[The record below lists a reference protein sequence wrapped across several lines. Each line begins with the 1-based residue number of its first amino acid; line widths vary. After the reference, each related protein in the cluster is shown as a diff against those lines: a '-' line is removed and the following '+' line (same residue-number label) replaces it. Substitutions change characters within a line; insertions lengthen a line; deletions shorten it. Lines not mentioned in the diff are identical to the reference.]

1 MTITAQQV
9 EAALA
14 QAEPHIS
21 YQPSPLALLA
31 ARANNELNV
40 WGHAGHEVTLERV
53 IPFFGDPRMLRW
65 AFWCE
70 TCHVS
75 QLALLSRPEAES
87 VRRASERPDRGRA
100 VAERSNP

>member
-1 MTITAQQV
+1 MTITAAQI

-14 QAEPHIS
+14 EAEPQAE
-21 YQPSPLALLA
+21 YQLNGLALLA
-31 ARANNELNV
+31 ERANGELDA

-53 IPFFGDPRMLRW
+53 IPFYGDRRVLRW

-87 VRRASERPDRGRA
+87 ALQVGQREVR
-100 VAERSNP
+100 

>member
-1 MTITAQQV
+1 MTITTVQV

-14 QAEPHIS
+14 QAEPQTK
-21 YQPSPLALLA
+21 YQRNCLALLA
-31 ARANNELNV
+31 ERANGELDA

-53 IPFFGDPRMLRW
+53 IPFYGDTRVLRW

-75 QLALLSRPEAES
+75 QLALLSRPETA
-87 VRRASERPDRGRA
+87 
-100 VAERSNP
+100 

>member
-1 MTITAQQV
+1 MTITADQV
-9 EAALA
+9 GAALA
-14 QAEPHIS
+14 EAEPQAE
-21 YQPSPLALLA
+21 YQPDGLALLA
-31 ARANNELNV
+31 ERANGELDA

-53 IPFFGDPRMLRW
+53 IPFYGDRRVLRW

-87 VRRASERPDRGRA
+87 TLQVGQREVR
-100 VAERSNP
+100 

>member
-1 MTITAQQV
+1 MTITAAQV

-14 QAEPHIS
+14 QAEPQAE
-21 YQPSPLALLA
+21 YQLNGLALLA
-31 ARANNELNV
+31 ERANGELDA

-53 IPFFGDPRMLRW
+53 IPFFGDRRVLRW

-75 QLALLSRPEAES
+75 QLALLSRPEIE
-87 VRRASERPDRGRA
+87 
-100 VAERSNP
+100 

>member
-1 MTITAQQV
+1 MTITAEQV

-14 QAEPHIS
+14 QAEPQTR
-21 YQPSPLALLA
+21 YQPSALALLA
-31 ARANNELNV
+31 ERANNELSA

-53 IPFFGDPRMLRW
+53 VPFFGDPRVLRW

-75 QLALLSRPEAES
+75 QLALFSRPEAES
-87 VRRASERPDRGRA
+87 ALPMGEREVR
-100 VAERSNP
+100 